1 VTDRLTAAQRDAL
14 DALAGLS
21 PPFSLTG
28 GAALAA
34 VYLGHRATR
43 DLDLFFHDLAALGR
57 LPEEAAHRLR
67 EGGFEAQVQE
77 RFATFSRILAR
88 RGGEVVVVDLVADPV
103 PTLEPPV
110 EQRIGRELVHV
121 DTLREIM
128 ANKLCAL
135 LGRSELRDLVD
146 LRALLARGHSLPPAL
161 GDASKK
167 DSGFSP
173 LQLAWALRGFPVA
186 KVAKAEGLADPEVA
200 DLERFRSELIE
211 ELLRQTTPSAT

>member
-1 VTDRLTAAQRDAL
+1 MTGRLTDAQRDAL
-14 DALAGLS
+14 DVLAGLK

-43 DLDLFFHDLAALGR
+43 DLDLFFHDVEALGR
-57 LPEEAAHRLR
+57 LPDEAVHLLR
-67 EGGFEAQVQE
+67 EGGFDPRIQE
-77 RFATFSRILAR
+77 RFATFTRILAR
-88 RGGEVVVVDLVADPV
+88 REGEVVVVDLVADPV

-146 LRALLARGHSLPPAL
+146 LRALLDRGHALPPAL
-161 GDASKK
+161 HDASQK

-173 LQLAWALRGFPVA
+173 LQLAWALRGFHVA
-186 KVAKAEGLADPEVA
+186 KVAKAEGLEDPEVA
-200 DLERFRSELIE
+200 ALERFRVELIE
-211 ELLRQTTPSAT
+211 ELLRQTTPTKT